1 MVERGQGGAIVNIS
15 SVAST
20 IGLADHAVYC
30 STKGAVDS
38 LTQVMALELG
48 VKKIRVNCV
57 NPTVVM
63 TDMGRKVW
71 SDPAKA
77 NPVLAR
83 IPLGHFA
90 GSGAVCMLHFDGYS
104 MNQGVESMVQLILEL
119 SQHKLEGRLE
129 FHVVGG
135 FMDDNHISEK
145 ISMALFRHLSQCK
158 EDIYLV
164 TACIGDV
171 NTTYKNGVPFP
182 VIYGVAVDVQTGAIY
197 NASFP
202 DHGPDEP
209 LRSTRVFSGNSDNYS
224 VYNYSKGLLE
234 IGPFAYSQLPDLD
247 ALLMMPDSFYRQ

>member
-1 MVERGQGGAIVNIS
+1 MPLWINEK
-15 SVAST
+15 ST
-20 IGLADHAVYC
+20 DHVSGSLAEFF
-30 STKGAVDS
+30 
-38 LTQVMALELG
+38 Q
-48 VKKIRVNCV
+48 IF
-57 NPTVVM
+57 
-63 TDMGRKVW
+63 
-71 SDPAKA
+71 
-77 NPVLAR
+77 PVLKISASYLTSQKPNEFGPKDLLYIGQR
-83 IPLGHFA
+83 EYGGTCPDDDVIKIIGSEGATTCHIGILRHT

-209 LRSTRVFSGNSDNYS
+209 LRSTRVFSGNSDPMDQGVIATFKAS
-224 VYNYSKGLLE
+224 E
-234 IGPFAYSQLPDLD
+234 
-247 ALLMMPDSFYRQ
+247 RQFLWL